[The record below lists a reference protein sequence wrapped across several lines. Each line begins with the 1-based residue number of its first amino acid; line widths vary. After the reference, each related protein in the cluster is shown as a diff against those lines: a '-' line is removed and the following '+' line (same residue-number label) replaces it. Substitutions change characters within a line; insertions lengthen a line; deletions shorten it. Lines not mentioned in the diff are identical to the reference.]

1 MNKTVKKFTCT
12 LLSLLLA
19 ISVFIPVSS
28 QEITPESLH
37 VVNNSVNITVDMEK
51 IARIGDTYEL
61 SNGTAV
67 PFSILYE
74 GTTYLPVRKLSEIF
88 GIGIGYDADTRTV
101 LIDTKAENTDTNP
114 ADGIIKAETRESTEQ
129 DISAVTNSVN
139 ISIDGKNTAKQGES
153 YTLENGTTVPFSILY
168 EGTTYLPVRKLSEL
182 LRAGVLYQDR
192 TRTVF
197 LTSPGD
203 CAIPNTYY
211 RLTEDKELNMLFIG
225 GSVTEGNGASSKATS
240 FPSVVAKKLGED
252 YSDAKINLY
261 NLAIGG
267 TTSEFAVYRYMREMA
282 PKKPDILFIEY
293 CINDYYTG
301 LSYDRVVQTSESIVR
316 IARRENP
323 YIDIV
328 YVFTFDKNVAETD
341 YTQLKAHK
349 AVAEHYGLPY
359 VKLADSFYPTYKNSF
374 GEYFKDSVHANDKGY
389 ALFADAIYKTLDKE
403 FSYAKL
409 AENISYTK
417 YTLPE
422 KTLSEKLLDGANMVF
437 SDEILGNSADISGWA
452 HKNSNFS
459 WVGDRYNG
467 ILFANTEG
475 STFTYEFEGAEI
487 GIAFARGPAMGNVI
501 CTVDDKAPVTVNGY
515 LSYGNPKIAIIASG
529 LSEGKHTIKI
539 ELRGKDDRS
548 TGLDFQI
555 AGFLIS

>member
-1 MNKTVKKFTCT
+1 MNKTNKKFIYT
-12 LLSLLLA
+12 LLSLLFIFSA
-19 ISVFIPVSS
+19 AIPVFSEETS
-28 QEITPESLH
+28 PEILH
-37 VVNNSVNITVDMEK
+37 VVNNSVNITVDMQK
-51 IARIGDTYEL
+51 IARIGDTYAL
-61 SNGTAV
+61 SNGTVV

-101 LIDTKAENTDTNP
+101 LVETKAKNAETNP
-114 ADGIIKAETRESTEQ
+114 LDGIIKSDVREGTKQ

-139 ISIDGKNTAKQGES
+139 ISIDGKAAAKLGES
-153 YTLENGTTVPFSILY
+153 YTLENGISVPFSILY

-182 LRAGVLYQDR
+182 LRADVLYQER
-192 TRTVF
+192 SRTVF
-197 LTSPGD
+197 LTAPGD

-211 RLTEDKELNMLFIG
+211 RLTNDKELNMVFIG

-240 FPSVVAKKLGED
+240 YPSVVEKRLGED
-252 YSDAKINLY
+252 FSDTKINMY

-359 VKLADSFYPTYKNSF
+359 VKLADSFYPTRKNSF
-374 GEYFKDSVHANDKGY
+374 AEYFKDSVHANDKGY
-389 ALFADAIYKTLDKE
+389 ALFGNAIYQTLNKE
-403 FSYAKL
+403 LTYAKL
-409 AENISYTK
+409 SGDASYTE
-417 YTLPE
+417 YRLPE
-422 KTLSEKLLDGANMVF
+422 KTLSEKLLDSANMVF
-437 SDEILGNSADISGWA
+437 SNEILKNSKNVSGWE
-452 HKNSNFS
+452 HRDSDFS
-459 WVGDRYNG
+459 WVGKRYNG
-467 ILFANTEG
+467 ILFSNTDK
-475 STFTYEFEGAEI
+475 STFTYEFEGTEI
-487 GIAFARGPAMGNVI
+487 GVAFAKGPAMGNII
-501 CTVDDKAPVTVNGY
+501 CTVDNKEPVIVNGY
-515 LSYGNPKIAIIASG
+515 LSYGNPQIAIIASG

-539 ELRGKDDRS
+539 ELLGKDDKS
-548 TGLDFQI
+548 TGYDFQI
-555 AGFLIS
+555 AGLLIS